1 MMADIGATAKKLLEQ
16 SMQVVNKAATNIAVS
31 AKLKVDEMN
40 LTTRRKELRNE
51 LGNKIYDLWNSG
63 EQVPASLE
71 EMLLEMKDLDEK
83 LQVLRESKAASAQE
97 TGTAAE
103 TSEMATDAPTDEVPS
118 NEETSEDDDIPSINV
133 PEEPEKPVLQD
144 DDVPTICV
152 DDEGE

>member
-1 MMADIGATAKKLLEQ
+1 MADIGATAKKLLEQ

-71 EMLLEMKDLDEK
+71 ELLLEMKDLDEK
-83 LQVLRESKAASAQE
+83 LQILRESKAASVQE
-97 TGTAAE
+97 TGTATE
-103 TSEMATDAPTDEVPS
+103 TSEMATDVPIDEELS
-118 NEETSEDDDIPSINV
+118 DDDGIPSINV

-144 DDVPTICV
+144 DDVPTICI
-152 DDEGE
+152 DDEDK

>member
-1 MMADIGATAKKLLEQ
+1 MADIGATAKKILEQ

-71 EMLLEMKDLDEK
+71 ELLLEMKDLDEK
-83 LQVLRESKAASAQE
+83 LQILRESKAASAQE
-97 TGTAAE
+97 TGTATE
-103 TSEMATDAPTDEVPS
+103 TSEMATDDVPIDEEPS
-118 NEETSEDDDIPSINV
+118 DDDGIPSINV
-133 PEEPEKPVLQD
+133 PEESEKPVLQD

-152 DDEGE
+152 DDEDK

>member
-1 MMADIGATAKKLLEQ
+1 MADLGTTAKKFLEQ

-51 LGNKIYDLWNSG
+51 LGNKIYELWNSG

-71 EMLLEMKDLDEK
+71 EMLLEMKELDEK
-83 LQVLRESKAASAQE
+83 LQLLRESKAASAQE
-97 TGTAAE
+97 TGTATE
-103 TSEMATDAPTDEVPS
+103 TSEMVTDVPIDEDQSDDDGVPS
-118 NEETSEDDDIPSINV
+118 IDV
-133 PEEPEKPVLQD
+133 PDEPEKPVVQD

-152 DDEGE
+152 DDEDK

>member
-1 MMADIGATAKKLLEQ
+1 MADLGTTAKKLLEQ

-51 LGNKIYDLWNSG
+51 LGNKIYELWNSG

-71 EMLLEMKDLDEK
+71 EMLLEMKELDEK
-83 LQVLRESKAASAQE
+83 LQILRESKAAAAQE

-103 TSEMATDAPTDEVPS
+103 TSEMATDVPIDEDQSDDDGVPS
-118 NEETSEDDDIPSINV
+118 IDV
-133 PEEPEKPVLQD
+133 PEEPEKPVVQD

-152 DDEGE
+152 DDEDK

>member
-1 MMADIGATAKKLLEQ
+1 MADIGATAKKLLEQ

-40 LTTRRKELRNE
+40 LTTRRKELRIE

-71 EMLLEMKDLDEK
+71 ELLLEMKDLDEK
-83 LQVLRESKAASAQE
+83 LQILRESKAASVQE

-103 TSEMATDAPTDEVPS
+103 TSEMATDAPIDEEPS
-118 NEETSEDDDIPSINV
+118 DDDGIPSINV

-152 DDEGE
+152 DDEDK